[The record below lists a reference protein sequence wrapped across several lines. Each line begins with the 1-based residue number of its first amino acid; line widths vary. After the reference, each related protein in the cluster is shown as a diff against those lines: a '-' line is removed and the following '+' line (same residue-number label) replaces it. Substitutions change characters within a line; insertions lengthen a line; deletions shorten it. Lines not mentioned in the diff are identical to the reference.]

1 MFRNPRYLTT
11 GVSETIPILI
21 QLCLWDFAADMEDHL
36 QIFELSPD
44 GKKQRI
50 IHKQEQPEYRKE
62 YLVPCSEPVTAK
74 VYIIDDETHSTMLL
88 AEEY

>member
-21 QLCLWDFAADMEDHL
+21 QLCLWDFAADMED
-36 QIFELSPD
+36 QLSPD